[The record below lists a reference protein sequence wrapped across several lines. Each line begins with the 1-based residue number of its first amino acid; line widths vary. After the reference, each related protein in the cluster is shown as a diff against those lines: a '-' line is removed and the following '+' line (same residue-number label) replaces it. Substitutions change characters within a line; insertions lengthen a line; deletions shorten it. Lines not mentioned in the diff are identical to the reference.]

1 MSRKPRTTKPA
12 ATVVDEKNV
21 IALRKL
27 VRTVLSALPEGRRLT
42 KPALSIRI
50 EQDLGFPHTAAELDQ
65 AVEWNHARNFVDFQ
79 TDDFENDAWYLT
91 EKGAAK

>member
-1 MSRKPRTTKPA
+1 MSKKRPA
-12 ATVVDEKNV
+12 TAVDEKNV
-21 IALRKL
+21 VALRKL

-50 EQDLGFPHTAAELDQ
+50 EQDLGFPHTPAELEG
-65 AVEWNHARNFVDFQ
+65 AVEWNHARNYVDFE
-79 TDDFENDAWYLT
+79 TDDYENDAWFLT